1 MADLD
6 LKLVDL
12 NTNNDFTR
20 RHIGPD
26 AVDESAMLAELGMD
40 SLDELIGQVVAP
52 SIRHDKPLAG
62 KDSMSERQVLNRLY
76 EQSTRNQLYKSFI
89 GQGYHITETPSVI
102 ERNILGNPAGTP
114 PINMPHTSPF
124 APHNLRMTHND
135 RNLTTTLCG
144 DEHVEGK

>member
-1 MADLD
+1 MILPAA
-6 LKLVDL
+6 
-12 NTNNDFTR
+12 
-20 RHIGPD
+20 H

-62 KDSMSERQVLNRLY
+62 KDSMSGRQVLNRLY

-102 ERNILGNPAGTP
+102 ERNILSNPAWYTAYKHASYQS
-114 PINMPHTSPF
+114 ICSS
-124 APHNLRMTHND
+124 
-135 RNLTTTLCG
+135 
-144 DEHVEGK
+144 